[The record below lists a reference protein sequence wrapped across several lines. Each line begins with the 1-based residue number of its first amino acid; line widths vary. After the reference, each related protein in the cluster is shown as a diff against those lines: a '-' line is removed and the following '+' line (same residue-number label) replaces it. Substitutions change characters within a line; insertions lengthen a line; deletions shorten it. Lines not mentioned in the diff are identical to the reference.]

1 MSIFERISDLIKANI
16 NDLIDRAEDPE
27 KMVKQIIVDME
38 EQLVKSTQGLG
49 NAMGSLNQVKKQ
61 LSTAQEQSEKWAKN
75 AKIALEKGN
84 EELAKEALANK
95 VKQDQ
100 LVTNYQEMVDSM
112 EKQVQEV
119 RFQVEALK
127 SKLEEARGKQA
138 MLIARSKMADVK
150 AKMSQSLG
158 EMDSSSVF
166 AKMDKMEEKVAQ
178 KEAQA
183 DAFSEISG
191 VNTAEKDPFAK
202 LEQEAAVDSELEKL
216 KKELG
221 MQ

>member
-61 LSTAQEQSEKWAKN
+61 LSTAKEQSEKWAKN